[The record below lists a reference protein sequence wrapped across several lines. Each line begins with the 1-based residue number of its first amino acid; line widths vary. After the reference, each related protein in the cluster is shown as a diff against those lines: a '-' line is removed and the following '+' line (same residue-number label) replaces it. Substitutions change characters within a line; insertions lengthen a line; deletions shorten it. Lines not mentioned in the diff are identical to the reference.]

1 MQLWMKWNRSPVKLV
16 LRKTSPS
23 VFGGTPLLPYLISLG
38 IDTIITCGEST
49 SGCIRSTVVD
59 GRAFSYLMIV
69 VEECVFIRTEAS
81 HAINLFDMN
90 EKYADVLLL
99 SEVLQYL
106 KSLPRKRKL
115 QAWLDNLKPLRR
127 KKIDNVRRHNSQR
140 NSCNTWWYVRGRFRH
155 WGRKNKVFFQVCTCR
170 CWQNDQRPRQIRFP
184 RTSRSPSSYNKRLRR
199 DMFSRNRIICI
210 WRNNILFQFCIK
222 QRSFETTFGIFHRYH
237 IKTVSYQYGLTC
249 YRIQLTPD

>member
-1 MQLWMKWNRSPVKLV
+1 MPQRIWDRFLTEQDRMLEAKSSRRPYGFGNRPCLLLVDLYRMAFGEKPEPILEAIKTTPSSCGLAAWNSIPHIKTLLFTSREAGIPIIFSTGLEEAESGVPAWVDRGRKLDARRNWLGESNPGFSARYAIVDEVKPLPGEVV

-23 VFGGTPLLPYLISLG
+23 VFGGTPLLPYLISSG

-69 VEECVFIRTEAS
+69 VEECVFDRTEAS

-115 QAWLDNLKPLRR
+115 QA
-127 KKIDNVRRHNSQR
+127 
-140 NSCNTWWYVRGRFRH
+140 
-155 WGRKNKVFFQVCTCR
+155 
-170 CWQNDQRPRQIRFP
+170 
-184 RTSRSPSSYNKRLRR
+184 
-199 DMFSRNRIICI
+199 
-210 WRNNILFQFCIK
+210 
-222 QRSFETTFGIFHRYH
+222 
-237 IKTVSYQYGLTC
+237 
-249 YRIQLTPD
+249 